1 MEQSCYEGKIRFHL
15 HPDIELHLGTDNVSG
30 KLRFPDG
37 AEADWSAQ
45 ADRLSIENN
54 RFAWE
59 FGKTLRTKT
68 LVLHQVE
75 NSKSV
80 FEVEW

>member
-15 HPDIELHLGTDNVSG
+15 HPDIELHLELITSG
-30 KLRFPDG
+30 STFSDG

-80 FEVEW
+80 LRS